1 MEKNNKTL
9 NVPHLRF
16 PEFSGEWEKHSLGEI
31 GSTLIGLTYSPADVV
46 KEDGV
51 IVLRSSNIQDGE
63 IDYKD
68 LVRVN
73 KKIKDS
79 LFTKKNDI
87 LICARNGSS
96 RLIGK
101 NALISDDDT
110 GHSYGAFMM
119 MYRSED
125 NPFVRQL
132 LCTKRYFAQV
142 GENLGARINQITT
155 SDMNSFEFFFPQSK
169 EERHKVASFLR
180 LIDERISTQKK
191 IIEDLKKLKDA
202 IAEKLFCSPDDETPE
217 LRIANSSVC
226 WNLYRLKDVCQR
238 ISERNSQES
247 SSLVLTI
254 AAQYGLVSQTD
265 FFNKSVA
272 SENLSN
278 YYLIQK
284 GDFAYNKS
292 YSGEYPWGAVK
303 RLELYE
309 KGVLS
314 PLYICFRPNPLIVNS
329 DFLSHYFETHK
340 WHNGIAQIAGE
351 GARNHGLLNVSI
363 SDYFATLHRLPGL
376 SEQKKIASY
385 LNLLSDKISL
395 ANKELQCY
403 SRQKQYLLA
412 RMFI

>member
-1 MEKNNKTL
+1 M
-9 NVPHLRF
+9 
-16 PEFSGEWEKHSLGEI
+16 
-31 GSTLIGLTYSPADVV
+31 
-46 KEDGV
+46 
-51 IVLRSSNIQDGE
+51 
-63 IDYKD
+63 
-68 LVRVN
+68 
-73 KKIKDS
+73 
-79 LFTKKNDI
+79 
-87 LICARNGSS
+87 
-96 RLIGK
+96 
-101 NALISDDDT
+101 
-110 GHSYGAFMM
+110 
-119 MYRSED
+119 
-125 NPFVRQL
+125 
-132 LCTKRYFAQV
+132 
-142 GENLGARINQITT
+142 
-155 SDMNSFEFFFPQSK
+155 
-169 EERHKVASFLR
+169 
-180 LIDERISTQKK
+180 
-191 IIEDLKKLKDA
+191 
-202 IAEKLFCSPDDETPE
+202 
-217 LRIANSSVC
+217 
-226 WNLYRLKDVCQR
+226 
-238 ISERNSQES
+238 
-247 SSLVLTI
+247 TI

-340 WHNGIAQIAGE
+340 WHNGIGQIAGE

-376 SEQKKIASY
+376 PEQKKIASY

-403 SRQKQYLLA
+403 SRQKQHLLA